1 MQLEDKVV
9 LITGASGGIGR
20 AMAESFAAEGAR
32 VALHGNSQIKGLE
45 SWLAEQPWRDRAITV
60 QADVSSAD
68 QVEAAFAKVSGHWGR
83 VDVAIANAGVWPPQD
98 ARLWELEESRLR
110 QTLEVN
116 LFGAIWTARA
126 FLAGLRRSGPR
137 KDGHGASLLFT
148 GSTAGQF
155 GERGHCDYSAS
166 KAALYG
172 LVRTLKNEIVE
183 LDPYGRVNMIEPGWT
198 VTEMARKDLDKPGVV
213 EGVVQTM
220 PLRQIARAAE
230 IARAAVFFSSPYAAR
245 HVSGQVLT
253 VAGGMEGRVLWGT
266 HEVDRDAILERLGED
281 AGASPPGR

>member
-1 MQLEDKVV
+1 MDMQLANKVV

-20 AMAESFAAEGAR
+20 AMAEAFAEEGAR
-32 VALHGNSQIKGLE
+32 VCLHGNSQFEALVG
-45 SWLAEQPWRDRAITV
+45 WLAEQPWRERAMTV
-60 QADVSSAD
+60 RADVTQPAE
-68 QVEAAFAKVSGHWGR
+68 VRAAFEQVVRKWQR
-83 VDVAIANAGVWPPQD
+83 VDVAIANAGVWPAPD
-98 ARLWELEESRLR
+98 RNLWELEEERLR

-126 FLAGLRRSGPR
+126 FMATLKQCGPHP
-137 KDGHGASLLFT
+137 DGHGASLLFT

-166 KAALYG
+166 KAALSG

-183 LDPYGRVNMIEPGWT
+183 LDPYARVNMIEPGWT
-198 VTEMARKDLDKPGVV
+198 VTEMARKDLDQPGVL
-213 EGVVQTM
+213 EAVVKTM

-253 VAGGMEGRVLWGT
+253 VAGGMEGRVLWQDGDINR
-266 HEVDRDAILERLGED
+266 EQILARLAD
-281 AGASPPGR
+281 QD